1 MTFDEELEAIVKEVG
16 GKNPT
21 SSTNTSS
28 NKMSKSQF
36 MSRYINDMYKK
47 RYKERHNEAT
57 EFLIESA
64 VSKKVNSDKKKRRG
78 VLKYEF

>member
-1 MTFDEELEAIVKEVG
+1 MTFDEELEEIVKEVG

-21 SSTNTSS
+21 SLTISN

>member
-1 MTFDEELEAIVKEVG
+1 MGFDEELDELLKEIGVKSV
-16 GKNPT
+16 
-21 SSTNTSS
+21 SSSS
-28 NKMSKSQF
+28 GQKMTKSEF

-64 VSKKVNSDKKKRRG
+64 VSKRINSDKKKRRG
-78 VLKYEF
+78 VLKYEYK

>member
-1 MTFDEELEAIVKEVG
+1 MGFDEELDEIVKEIGAKPVS
-16 GKNPT
+16 PA
-21 SSTNTSS
+21 SSGQ
-28 NKMSKSQF
+28 KMTKSQF

-64 VSKKVNSDKKKRRG
+64 VSKKINSDKKKRRG
-78 VLKYEF
+78 VLKYEYK